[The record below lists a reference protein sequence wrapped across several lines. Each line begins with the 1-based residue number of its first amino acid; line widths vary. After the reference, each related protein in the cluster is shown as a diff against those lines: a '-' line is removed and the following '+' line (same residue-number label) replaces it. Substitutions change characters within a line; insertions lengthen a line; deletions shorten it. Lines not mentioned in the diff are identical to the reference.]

1 MGAARSKGKRGGGGK
16 KRGRLGRFFMGEEPS
31 MEQVQRLSPQAQQ
44 SLGEIRNWISTTLRE
59 QPEAFPSLMQILT
72 GVSEGGELMGTPPV
86 EKLPE
91 LDFGPIAQKAR
102 TRFREETLPTIA
114 ERFASMGR
122 GVETSPGFTG
132 SLARAGEGLEESLA
146 ALEAQ
151 LAPQYAL
158 QRAQYGLERGKLG
171 LAGGELGLRHAQA
184 KHGAGTLRQR
194 MLPGMM
200 GAAFPAEFDTLA
212 HQGRPGFLQNLFKF
226 GGQAL
231 GKGIS
236 GGITGL
242 FS

>member
-1 MGAARSKGKRGGGGK
+1 
-16 KRGRLGRFFMGEEPS
+16 
-31 MEQVQRLSPQAQQ
+31 
-44 SLGEIRNWISTTLRE
+44 
-59 QPEAFPSLMQILT
+59 MQILT
-72 GVSEGGELMGTPPV
+72 GVSEGGELLGTPPV
-86 EKLPE
+86 EDLPE

-122 GVETSPGFTG
+122 GVETSPSFTG
-132 SLARAGEGLEESLA
+132 ALSRAGEGLEESLA

-158 QRAQYGLERGKLG
+158 QKAGYGLERGKLG

-184 KHGAGTLRQR
+184 KHGAGTLKQR
-194 MLPGMM
+194 MLPGML
-200 GAAFPAEFDTLA
+200 GAAFPSEFDTLM

-242 FS
+242 FM